1 MLRRLLFPC
10 LCIAFLFGCASS
22 KKTAD
27 AAAGAPRKPSPLA
40 SQLPEGELWRT
51 ARRAGFMEMLD
62 ALAATDVVYLGERP
76 GAPAADRRMQL
87 LTSEYLADRGR
98 LHAVGL
104 AGFARP
110 AQAALDAYS
119 EASIDVDQL
128 RERTRS
134 SLRPGA
140 EFTSLLPILEFARRL
155 RLPLLALSV
164 ESEIEDRVRA
174 GGLEALPEKARR
186 TLPAIGSPSPA
197 AIERAV
203 IADRIVRWFL
213 TAPDD
218 AQIAVLAPNRHL
230 ARRTGLPELAF
241 ARNGKRYLTLVPL
254 EEGAPPEVFDFSY
267 ADFVWIM
274 PKPAS

>member
-1 MLRRLLFPC
+1 
-10 LCIAFLFGCASS
+10 
-22 KKTAD
+22 
-27 AAAGAPRKPSPLA
+27 
-40 SQLPEGELWRT
+40 
-51 ARRAGFMEMLD
+51 MEVLD
-62 ALAATDVVYLGERP
+62 ALAGTDVVYLGERP
-76 GAPAADRRMQL
+76 GAPAADRLMQL
-87 LTSEYLADRGR
+87 RVVEYLADRGR

-104 AGFARP
+104 ACFERP

-119 EASIDVDQL
+119 QASIDVDQL

-140 EFTSLLPILEFARRL
+140 DFASLLPILELARRL

-186 TLPAIGSPSPA
+186 TLPAIGSSRPA
-197 AIERAV
+197 ALEQAV
-203 IADRIVRWFL
+203 IADRVVRWFL

-230 ARRTGLPELAF
+230 VRRSGLPELAF
-241 ARNGKRYLTLVPL
+241 QRNGKRYLTLVPL
-254 EEGAPPEVFDFSY
+254 EEGERREVFDFSY